1 MKKLNNKGMTL
12 VELIVS
18 FAIVTV
24 AVVYFSQSLITTSK
38 LFKNTKEETDAYVEE
53 VYTYR
58 LLEEMFKEYSQNNQL
73 GIEQAG
79 WFLGFMNFNVYC
91 NIDINGKTGQEVRYK
106 VHKIDNLIIDFNKL
120 SLTKS
125 CDELD
130 PPGIINAET
139 VVSHNDFKN
148 ANIWIP
154 INYYEDVEGR
164 GIKWLT
170 GEHKTHK
177 GKIVNGSKLGFTSL
191 KNYFNPQLDLFLSI
205 AEKGGNT
212 YKYLTEFDY
221 EHYIKDV
228 SDGGLGKKVLYV
240 VDSASWTDLI
250 SDKWNDMIS
259 GLGSLEDVLGGDG
272 FNSFLSGVSG
282 NTLGDAFNNFVSK
295 SNEKLEEVKQNIKE
309 AAEKAGEN
317 FENAVNDAKETVNNL
332 INKLKFW

>member
-24 AVVYFSQSLITTSK
+24 AVVYFSQSLVTTSK

-91 NIDINGKTGQEVRYK
+91 NIDINSKTGQEVRYK
-106 VHKIDNLIIDFNKL
+106 VHKISGLIIDFNKL
-120 SLTKS
+120 SLLQS
-125 CDELD
+125 CNELD

-139 VVSHNDFKN
+139 IVSHNDFKN

-154 INYYEDVEGR
+154 VNYYEDVEGR

-170 GEHKTHK
+170 GEHNTHK
-177 GKIVNGSKLGFTSL
+177 GEIVDGSKLGFNNL
-191 KNYFNPQLDLFLSI
+191 KNYFNPKLNLFISI
-205 AEKGGNT
+205 AEKDGKT

-221 EHYIKDV
+221 DYYTKAV

-259 GLGSLEDVLGGDG
+259 GLGSLKDVLGGDS

-282 NTLGDAFNNFVSK
+282 DTLGDVFNNFVSK
-295 SNEKLEEVKQNIKE
+295 SNEKLEEVKDSIKD
-309 AAEKAGEN
+309 AAEKVEET
-317 FENAVNDAKETVNNL
+317 FDKAKETVSN
-332 INKLKFW
+332 IIDKIKFW